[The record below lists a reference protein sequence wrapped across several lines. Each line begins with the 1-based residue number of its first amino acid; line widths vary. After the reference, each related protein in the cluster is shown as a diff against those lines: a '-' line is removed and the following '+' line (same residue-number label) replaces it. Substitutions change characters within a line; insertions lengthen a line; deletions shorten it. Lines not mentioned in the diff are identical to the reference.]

1 MTQAADD
8 RDHQR
13 ASDRPGI
20 TKGNRMHNLDRA
32 TCGDLPPTQ
41 AHAMVH
47 WQDYLQGYAAAH
59 YAGPARGSAPPCV
72 TGTIRVTVIEWSRSA
87 CLATVAA
94 MTRNNDWD
102 QR

>member
-59 YAGPARGSAPPCV
+59 YAGPARGSAPPGV
-72 TGTIRVTVIEWSRSA
+72 TGNNHRDRMVTVSVSGNGRS
-87 CLATVAA
+87 
-94 MTRNNDWD
+94 NDSE
-102 QR
+102 